1 MDKLNQ
7 LFVKSNKPGLQLSDH
22 ILTIGF
28 VGIAV
33 FVTVYY
39 DSVIYGSL
47 FLLSVLFVVSFNNRG
62 TPIEGKIEED
72 VKDLGKTI
80 TKVLNGASSSSS
92 GDSSP
97 IRSSVVSASL
107 GISKSA
113 PVTPTKPD
121 FSPKRVPPTPP
132 TIPSKSAAAVDNNS
146 NSTPIKTPEKQQPVS
161 AVSTPPTRTPP
172 PVPPQKPAN
181 LTPSSSPITTTPI
194 PNISPMSSPITNN
207 NNKPINNTTPL
218 SPLSMAPPP
227 SVKVVTNQS
236 SKSEQI
242 LEKGKM
248 IGKILPQ
255 IPGAINDINTKYKE
269 TKEKKGGKGIST
281 LRGIIGDVV
290 KNISTNASGAS
301 SLSAEEKEKFDLKRK
316 NIAEEI
322 LQTEKVYVGKLKAVV
337 DVYLIPLKT
346 AATENPHPP
355 LSIDQV
361 HTIFSEILTIYNYN
375 THFLQKLEERMKSNT
390 GNSTLILGD
399 IFLSITDF
407 LKSYSVYINNY
418 SKALQTLEKVR
429 KNQNVENLFQIFAS
443 NPACDNLDLT
453 SLLIMPV
460 QRIPRYILLLTEM
473 VKNTDPKLP
482 EHANLTKAL
491 DKMKHLA
498 SDMNDNRREAEL
510 MNKMYELQSLLEGL
524 KEDFINPSRRLIY
537 DTEFIEKMSKSSPS
551 SKSKRYLLC
560 NDIML
565 RTKPKGKKLVVL
577 DTFDVDSIVFKDI
590 PGEPLSFV
598 LNVQGDIV
606 SLKSV
611 DESVEEKLRDLILNQ
626 QRVNKENKS
635 SFEIK
640 RDSLK
645 L

>member
-7 LFVKSNKPGLQLSDH
+7 IIGKSNKPTLQLSDH
-22 ILTIGF
+22 ILTIGL

-47 FLLSVLFVVSFNNRG
+47 FLLSVLFVVSYNSRG
-62 TPIEGKIEED
+62 NTIEEKIEED
-72 VKDLGKTI
+72 VKGVTKLVDGTI
-80 TKVLNGASSSSS
+80 TKVLNGASSSSN
-92 GDSSP
+92 DSTKSP
-97 IRSSVVSASL
+97 VRSNIVSASL
-107 GISKSA
+107 GNST
-113 PVTPTKPD
+113 TPLSSPAKPITN
-121 FSPKRVPPTPP
+121 FSPKRVPPPIPQPPSTTPVKSEIPSATSPP
-132 TIPSKSAAAVDNNS
+132 TK
-146 NSTPIKTPEKQQPVS
+146 
-161 AVSTPPTRTPP
+161 TPP
-172 PVPPQKPAN
+172 PVPTKPAN
-181 LTPSSSPITTTPI
+181 LTPSSSPITTTPNY
-194 PNISPMSSPITNN
+194 PNTSPMSSPMKLNN
-207 NNKPINNTTPL
+207 NATNTTTTTPL

-227 SVKVVTNQS
+227 SVKVLTNQS

-242 LEKGKM
+242 LEKSKT

-255 IPGAINDINTKYKE
+255 IPGAISDINKQY
-269 TKEKKGGKGIST
+269 KEKKGGGSKGIST

-290 KNISTNASGAS
+290 KNISTNANSGS
-301 SLSAEEKEKFDLKRK
+301 SLSAEEKEKFDAKRK

-322 LQTEKVYVGKLKAVV
+322 LQTEKIYVGKLKAVV

-355 LSIDQV
+355 LTIDQV

-375 THFLQKLEERMKSNT
+375 THFLQKLEERMKSN
-390 GNSTLILGD
+390 NNHSNLVLGD

-460 QRIPRYILLLTEM
+460 QRIPRYILLLTEL

-482 EHANLTKAL
+482 EHSNLNKAL
-491 DKMKHLA
+491 DKMKTLA

-510 MNKMYELQSLLEGL
+510 MNKMYELQSCLEGL
-524 KEDFINPSRRLIY
+524 KEDFINPSRRLIF
-537 DTEFIEKMSKSSPS
+537 DTEFVEKMAKASPS

-577 DTFDVDSIVFKDI
+577 DILDVDSIVFKEI
-590 PGEPLSFV
+590 QGECLSFV
-598 LNVQGDIV
+598 LNTNGDIV

-611 DESVEEKLRDLILNQ
+611 DENVEEKFRDLILNQ
-626 QRVNKENKS
+626 QRVNKDNKS